1 MEHRFH
7 TTKQLPARSDP
18 NEYRGNE
25 KLDAVAKGAISQGA
39 ELVPC
44 DVHLRFSANNPYVV
58 TVSTSAPDT
67 DSGKW
72 RLSRDLLS
80 AGLTGAAGIGAVA
93 VKPEAFDGL
102 DLQVRIRVR
111 ELDGEAPLDGGVWDR
126 RGEFGLDAPSG
137 HLGQN
142 LIAVGGDEA
151 IDLPWSGRWRARA

>member
-1 MEHRFH
+1 MI
-7 TTKQLPARSDP
+7 PS
-18 NEYRGNE
+18 EYRGNE

-67 DSGKW
+67 DSSKW

-93 VKPEAFDGL
+93 VEPEAFDGL

-111 ELDGEAPLDGGVWDR
+111 ELDGETLLHVDHRALLQYLEYTHALVP
-126 RGEFGLDAPSG
+126 FGS
-137 HLGQN
+137 
-142 LIAVGGDEA
+142 EA
-151 IDLPWSGRWRARA
+151 ILGGIDDALDNALDRILDED